1 MIKKFIIPLV
11 LFCSIFPAVAQDR
24 GEGHLGSW
32 FMFFA
37 THRVAD
43 HWSIHSEIQYRTYEF
58 GQNLNQLLLR
68 TGVNY
73 HFDKNTSATLGYGY
87 IPTDQTFEEIPGE
100 KKLIEHRIFE
110 QAVLK
115 NKLGNLSLT
124 HRYRLEHRFLKSP
137 SGASDTQHRMR
148 YLLRL
153 TYPLSEKWFVSAYD
167 ELFVNLQEPIF
178 GQNRLYGAIG
188 YKFTPKLTAQVGY
201 MKNHF
206 TGINYDRFQL
216 GFWWEID
223 WRKESVENKEG

>member
-1 MIKKFIIPLV
+1 M
-11 LFCSIFPAVAQDR
+11 
-24 GEGHLGSW
+24 
-32 FMFFA
+32 
-37 THRVAD
+37 
-43 HWSIHSEIQYRTYEF
+43 
-58 GQNLNQLLLR
+58 
-68 TGVNY
+68 
-73 HFDKNTSATLGYGY
+73 
-87 IPTDQTFEEIPGE
+87 
-100 KKLIEHRIFE
+100 
-110 QAVLK
+110 
-115 NKLGNLSLT
+115 GNLSLT